1 VSIILWHWDP
11 TVAAWTVA
19 AARGYDHNTYGD
31 HSEDYYT
38 PWVCDADYPG
48 LDKWYTKT
56 VELRAVSWSGQQ
68 GSPHDHQSYQA
79 EINPC

>member
-1 VSIILWHWDP
+1 MP
-11 TVAAWTVA
+11 TPLAATSRRPTA
-19 AARGYDHNTYGD
+19 HGKGTTDHNTYGD